1 MSAGNI
7 GVTVVVPF
15 YNVQDCLKRCID
27 SVLNQSFTS
36 FEIIL
41 VDDGS
46 TDDSSSVG
54 RLMCGV
60 DSRIRY
66 YYKKNGGVSSARNA
80 GLSLAVGKYVMFIDA
95 DDTISENAL
104 DALYSAAEINDADI
118 VYGKYCIASKE
129 GLSVRQKL
137 IDNSSN
143 ISAVRSLMSSVD
155 TAVWDCL
162 FRRELIENLKFD
174 TGLSIGEDYRFL
186 VEAFYKAR
194 RISSTNEV
202 VYHYNRMS
210 DTSVLASGMASSIL
224 KRKADTYNSIRDFL
238 ISQGVYPLL
247 EERLSI
253 KCLESIQ
260 EMSLYNELHS
270 SFIDCIPEKKSY
282 INRARLSCRMKFFLK
297 CLCHNMG
304 FVVELYNRL
313 RLSFKCKQ

>member
-7 GVTVVVPF
+7 GVTVIVPF

-46 TDDSSSVG
+46 TDDSSSIG
-54 RLMCGV
+54 GLMCGV

-143 ISAVRSLMSSVD
+143 ISAVRSLMSSV
-155 TAVWDCL
+155 DCL